1 MAKELEKTGYQIEN
15 KGEYFHEFVTR
26 MPRHGEVLK
35 ALAEADILGGLPVG
49 EDLVLWCATEKVA
62 RADLDKTVAIVKEVL
77 AR

>member
-1 MAKELEKTGYQIEN
+1 
-15 KGEYFHEFVTR
+15 

-49 EDLVLWCATEKVA
+49 EDLVLWCATAKVA